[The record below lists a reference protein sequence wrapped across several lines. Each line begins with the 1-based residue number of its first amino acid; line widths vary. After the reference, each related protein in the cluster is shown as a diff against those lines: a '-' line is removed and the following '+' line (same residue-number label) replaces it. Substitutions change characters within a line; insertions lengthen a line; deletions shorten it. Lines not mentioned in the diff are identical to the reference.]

1 MKKLL
6 LILLCLPIMTL
17 SQKRIDKL
25 GNDTISKIYQT
36 QLLELECNI
45 CDSIILINPDKQKR
59 GEWILDFRKTR
70 NLDGEWENTKW
81 MYTYGNTT
89 EDTYDRNF
97 VPDTLV
103 ACVWSETVESTKCC
117 SKWAWDG
124 LSWKKQNPATLKQA
138 KSYIEFPNLQSK
150 LKQSKR
156 KNNENT
162 LNKIELPIIEGAE
175 NKIYDFKTGKLY
187 KNFNSIPVGTRYIY
201 NNSINIKIAKDGYR
215 FLKSIN

>member
-6 LILLCLPIMTL
+6 LVLLALTIMTL
-17 SQKRIDKL
+17 SQKKIDKL
-25 GNDTISKIYQT
+25 INDTISKIYQT

-89 EDTYDRNF
+89 ENIYDSNF

-103 ACVWSETVESTKCC
+103 ACVWSEIVESRKCC
-117 SKWAWDG
+117 NKWAWDG
-124 LSWKKQNPATLKQA
+124 LSWKKQKPATLKQA
-138 KSYIEFPNLQSK
+138 TSYIEFPKPKSLEKANSD
-150 LKQSKR
+150 
-156 KNNENT
+156 T
-162 LNKIELPIIEGAE
+162 LNKIELPIIE
-175 NKIYDFKTGKLY
+175 
-187 KNFNSIPVGTRYIY
+187 
-201 NNSINIKIAKDGYR
+201 
-215 FLKSIN
+215 